1 MAEDGAASLG
11 RSFGDNFDRHISLRI
26 EMLKFPSAQSA
37 LAIAIRLADGTFV
50 TNPDPSAVLEPT
62 NVLIAIGTPESLA
75 LLDKVVLDR

>member
-37 LAIAIRLADGTFV
+37 LAIAIPLCVHAQHHLPPQT
-50 TNPDPSAVLEPT
+50 
-62 NVLIAIGTPESLA
+62 
-75 LLDKVVLDR
+75 